1 MRRSGYSDE
10 SPDLADLVLVGL
22 VAGMSLGTA
31 LAGLLLFAVSLVEL
45 AHVYRLTPVLEVVP
59 R

>member
-1 MRRSGYSDE
+1 
-10 SPDLADLVLVGL
+10 
-22 VAGMSLGTA
+22 MSLGTA